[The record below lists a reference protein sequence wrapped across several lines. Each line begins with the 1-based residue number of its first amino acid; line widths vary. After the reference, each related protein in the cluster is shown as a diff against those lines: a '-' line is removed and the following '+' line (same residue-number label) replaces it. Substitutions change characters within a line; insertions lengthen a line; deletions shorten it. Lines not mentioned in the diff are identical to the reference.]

1 MRNDAEPLPRACR
14 AVEASAL
21 EAGLE
26 ISIRIM
32 DQSTRTAEEA
42 AAACGCAVGQIVKSL
57 VFRGRDTA
65 EPILLLVS
73 GSNRVKENLVARAV
87 GEKIDRP
94 DADFVREV
102 TGFAIGGI
110 PPLGHARKM
119 RTYLDAD
126 LLTHDRVFAA
136 AGTPNAIFE
145 AEPARLAEACGATV
159 IAVHD

>member
-57 VFRGRDTA
+57 VFRGRDSA